1 MKKSLVALAALA
13 AAGIASA
20 QSSVT
25 LYGVADV
32 WLGAQKQTY
41 DVVRRKDVSD
51 EEAAKNGVRRSLLNS
66 GGYNGSRFG
75 LRGTEDLGGGLK
87 ANFVLEQGF
96 NVDTGAQGSEGLQFN
111 RQAFLGLAGG
121 FGEVRFG
128 RQYTAYDTLR
138 AATNHNFDAGG
149 FAVTSTVWG
158 AASRYTPDN
167 TDPKKTMRVAGF
179 GVADYTNRANNQIT
193 YISPDFS
200 GFSGAITYALGENK
214 TATSSATDTTAF
226 HVKYAAGPLLVG
238 VAYQQEEVSN
248 SVDRTY
254 TLLAG
259 SYDFGVAKLT
269 AGYNRAKHDTVGKD
283 NEYQLGVDFPVAS
296 NARIALGYAYSKFK
310 DNAGVRTGKSSGYG
324 ITGYYD
330 LSKRTRL
337 YAGLNNYSVKDAA
350 GVKTE
355 KGNLYAVGVRH
366 SF

>member
-32 WLGAQKQTY
+32 WLGSTKTETLQGGVLT
-41 DVVRRKDVSD
+41 
-51 EEAAKNGVRRSLLNS
+51 GVRQTVQGS

-96 NVDTGAQGSEGLQFN
+96 NIDTGAQASAGLQFN

-138 AATNHNFDAGG
+138 AATNNSFDSS
-149 FAVTSTVWG
+149 FATTGTVWG
-158 AASRYTPDN
+158 
-167 TDPKKTMRVAGF
+167 K
-179 GVADYTNRANNQIT
+179 GVADYGNRRDNQIT

-238 VAYQQEEVSN
+238 AAYQQEEVSN
-248 SVDRTY
+248 TVDRTY

-269 AGYNRAKHDTVGKD
+269 AGYNRAKLDMGGKD

-296 NARIALGYAYSKFK
+296 NARIAVGYVHAKYKLANGAS
-310 DNAGVRTGKSSGYG
+310 NGKGNGYT

-337 YAGLNNYSVKDAA
+337 YAGLNNYSVKNAA